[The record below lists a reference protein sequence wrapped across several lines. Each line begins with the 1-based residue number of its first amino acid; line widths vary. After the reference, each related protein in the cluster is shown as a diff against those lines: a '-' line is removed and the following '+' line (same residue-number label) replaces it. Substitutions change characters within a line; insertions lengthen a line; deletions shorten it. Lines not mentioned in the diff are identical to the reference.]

1 MRFKHVWTVFKKE
14 VKDLCRDKRTLL
26 VSIVVPMVIIPL
38 MYVFLG
44 GGIEKLQKD
53 INENVT
59 VALSQ
64 ECKTPEIEALVRN
77 EIIGDNPSIKLIDV
91 DDPDYALKHDEV
103 RLVLDIDREFD
114 KKLSEGKPFQINI
127 LYDKS
132 KTKSEGSIWVLNSA
146 IEEYSRKVL
155 AKRITALGASEDIIE
170 PVKVE
175 ETNVSDDIRTSTSL
189 LSTFLPFLIVI
200 LLTVGG
206 VPPATDL
213 VAGEKERNTF
223 EPLLTTKPGR
233 ASILTGKYLTVTL
246 FSFVTVIA
254 TILGIFIGYLIN
266 PNSLSMGT
274 GQQVTGFYVPPVALL
289 LTLLIA
295 ITMGMTFSGIQI
307 ALSTYARSFK
317 EAQVYLSFLMIA
329 AMVPAYSNMFTQP
342 DDIATYSFLLPVLNT
357 ISAIKTVLGGSINY
371 FHLLLAFA
379 SSVFYVIISLA
390 IAVFMFNREKV
401 LFRS

>member
-38 MYVFLG
+38 MYVFVG
-44 GGIEKLQKD
+44 GGIEKLKKD

-64 ECKTPEIEALVRN
+64 ESKTPEIEALVSN
-77 EIIGDNPSIKLIDV
+77 EIIGDNPDIKLIDV

-114 KKLSEGKPFQINI
+114 KKLEEGKPFQIKI

-132 KTKSEGSIWVLNSA
+132 KTKSEGSIWVLSSA
-146 IEEYSRKVL
+146 IEEYRKNVL
-155 AKRITALGASEDIIE
+155 VKRITALGASEDILE

-175 ETNVSDDIRTSTSL
+175 ETNVSDDTRTSTSL

-254 TILGIFIGYLIN
+254 TVLGIFIGYVIN
-266 PNSLSMGT
+266 PNSLSMGS
-274 GQQVTGFYVPPVALL
+274 GQQVTGFYVPPVALI

-329 AMVPAYSNMFTQP
+329 AMVPAYANMFTQP
-342 DDIATYSFLLPVLNT
+342 DDIPMYSFLLPVLNT
-357 ISAIKTVLGGSINY
+357 ISAIKTVLGGTVNY
-371 FHLLLAFA
+371 FYLLLAFA
-379 SSVFYVIISLA
+379 SSLLYVVITLA
-390 IAVFMFNREKV
+390 IAVVMFNREKV

>member
-1 MRFKHVWTVFKKE
+1 
-14 VKDLCRDKRTLL
+14 
-26 VSIVVPMVIIPL
+26 
-38 MYVFLG
+38 
-44 GGIEKLQKD
+44 
-53 INENVT
+53 
-59 VALSQ
+59 
-64 ECKTPEIEALVRN
+64 
-77 EIIGDNPSIKLIDV
+77 LI
-91 DDPDYALKHDEV
+91 
-103 RLVLDIDREFD
+103 

-329 AMVPAYSNMFTQP
+329 AMVPLTQTCSHSP
-342 DDIATYSFLLPVLNT
+342 TT
-357 ISAIKTVLGGSINY
+357 
-371 FHLLLAFA
+371 
-379 SSVFYVIISLA
+379 
-390 IAVFMFNREKV
+390 
-401 LFRS
+401 